1 MTIPTQQV
9 PADAPGAA
17 PSIASATIDASAE
30 PMPSSSANLTANVTA
45 QEEAEFYRRSSATF
59 QLEHNRQNLGV
70 LGRFFGA
77 NSAASTN
84 IAGAVVGVS
93 LIGVFVT
100 LFFPGNAELA
110 ETRKGLLALITAA
123 LSFIFGAAS
132 KK

>member
-1 MTIPTQQV
+1 MTTPFQPT
-9 PADAPGAA
+9 PAEAPGAP
-17 PSIASATIDASAE
+17 PSIASVTIDASAE
-30 PMPSSSANLTANVTA
+30 PMQAPSANVTA
-45 QEEAEFYRRSSATF
+45 QDEAEFYRRSSATF

-110 ETRKGLLALITAA
+110 ETRKGLLGLITAA

>member
-1 MTIPTQQV
+1 MTTPFQPT
-9 PADAPGAA
+9 PAEAPGAP
-17 PSIASATIDASAE
+17 PSIASVTIDASAE
-30 PMPSSSANLTANVTA
+30 PMQAPSANVTA
-45 QEEAEFYRRSSATF
+45 QDEAEFYRRSSATF

-70 LGRFFGA
+70 LGRFFGS

-110 ETRKGLLALITAA
+110 ETRKGLLGLITAA

>member
-1 MTIPTQQV
+1 LTIPTQQA
-9 PADAPGAA
+9 PAEAPVAP
-17 PSIASATIDASAE
+17 PSIASAPIDASAE
-30 PMPSSSANLTANVTA
+30 PIQALSHDVTA
-45 QEEAEFYRRSSATF
+45 QDEAEFYRRSSATF
-59 QLEHNRQNLGV
+59 QLEQNRQNLGV

-93 LIGVFVT
+93 LMGVFVT

-110 ETRKGLLALITAA
+110 EARKGLLGLITAA
-123 LSFIFGAAS
+123 LGFIFGAAS

>member
-1 MTIPTQQV
+1 MTIPTQQA
-9 PADAPGAA
+9 PAEAPGAA

-30 PMPSSSANLTANVTA
+30 PIQTLAANVTA

-59 QLEHNRQNLGV
+59 QLEQNRQNLGV
-70 LGRFFGA
+70 LGRFFGS

-100 LFFPGNAELA
+100 LFFPGNEELA
-110 ETRKGLLALITAA
+110 ETRKGLIGLITAA

>member
-1 MTIPTQQV
+1 LSNPTQQA
-9 PADAPGAA
+9 PAEAPGAA

-30 PMPSSSANLTANVTA
+30 PMQPSPANVTA

-93 LIGVFVT
+93 LVGVFVT
-100 LFFPGNAELA
+100 LFFPGNPELA
-110 ETRKGLLALITAA
+110 EARKGLLALITAA